1 MPNLELERVR
11 RRFGERDVIKGV
23 SLRIGAGERV
33 ALIGPS
39 GCGKS
44 TLIRM
49 MVGLLEPDAGTA
61 RFDGAPITPQVARTR
76 IGYVIQDGGL
86 FPHLTAEENVE
97 LVARLDGWAE
107 ARRHARVRELAELAR
122 LPESLLARHPR
133 ELSGG
138 ERQRVGIMR
147 ALMLDPEVLLLDEP
161 LGALDP
167 VVRARLQQ
175 DLRAAFE
182 KLAKSVV
189 LVTHDMAEAAYLAAT
204 IVVLHQ
210 GEIVQRGAMKDLVA
224 APAHPFV
231 KELLDAQRTL
241 AEALA

>member
-1 MPNLELERVR
+1 MARVSLEGVTK
-11 RRFGERDVIKGV
+11 RFGEREVIRPTTLV
-23 SLRIGAGERV
+23 VGAEERV

-49 MVGLLEPDAGTA
+49 MVGVIEPDAGTV
-61 RFDGAPITPQVARTR
+61 RLDGAPVTPSVARSR
-76 IGYVIQDGGL
+76 IGYVVQDGGL
-86 FPHLTAEENVE
+86 FPHLTAEENVT
-97 LVARLDGWAE
+97 LVARLDGWDA
-107 ARRHARVRELAELAR
+107 ARCSRRVAELADLAR
-122 LPESLLARHPR
+122 LPATLLARLPR

-167 VVRARLQQ
+167 LVRARLQQ

-182 KLAKSVV
+182 SLGKCVV
-189 LVTHDMAEAAYLAAT
+189 LVTHDMAEAAYLARD
-204 IVVLHQ
+204 IVVLYE
-210 GEIVQRGAMKDLVA
+210 GAIVQRGTMKELVE

-231 KELLDAQRTL
+231 TELLRAQRTL
-241 AEALA
+241 AEAIA